1 MYIEKKIHD
10 KLYKLL
16 DLLNKEIIKYN
27 LEYMIDKLGPAG
39 LTEFSEIQEQYVKD
53 QTLVFLIREFKDTE
67 CCITRVFT
75 EEDKAQEFKDKM
87 DKMLTAAGSPFN
99 TQHEVAEINYDE
111 FAELESREGVKQ
123 YFWYNE

>member
-1 MYIEKKIHD
+1 MY
-10 KLYKLL
+10 
-16 DLLNKEIIKYN
+16 KYIMIQQTETRQN
-27 LEYMIDKLGPAG
+27 PDSYLEYMIDKLGPAG